1 MPIGGTISGGV
12 AGASAGGA
20 IGAIGGGLAG
30 NAAGNAFAQKT
41 NVIHRQAHSVM
52 STILATN
59 TKGWIPITIYG
70 K

>member
-1 MPIGGTISGGV
+1 MGRFPAV
-12 AGASAGGA
+12 LLVHPQVVQLEL
-20 IGAIGGGLAG
+20 LAVVWQG
-30 NAAGNAFAQKT
+30 MLQETLFAQKT

>member
-1 MPIGGTISGGV
+1 MLQV
-12 AGASAGGA
+12 VQLEL
-20 IGAIGGGLAG
+20 LAVVWQG
-30 NAAGNAFAQKT
+30 MLQETLFAQKT